1 MASMHG
7 YHQLLDLSYTYNKSD
22 LRGTVNPKDLIAAK
36 NSILGKLQQHGS
48 FEYFIYLLKNA
59 KMDKHMGACKAH
71 FTVFAVPDEY
81 LIKQFSEDFFIN
93 IDHYD
98 ALKIIRNHT
107 LDNIITL
114 RDIKTEEG
122 SSLTN
127 LNNHHSLFTQ
137 VHPNGTITVQ
147 DAEVIDEDMA
157 VNGNIIVIN
166 KLLLPY
172 AQ

>member
-7 YHQLLDLSYTYNKSD
+7 YHQLLDLSYNWNKTD
-22 LRGTVNPKDLIAAK
+22 LRSTVNPKDLVAAK
-36 NSILGKLQQHGS
+36 NTILGKLQQHGS

-59 KMDKHMGACKAH
+59 GMDKRLGACNARC
-71 FTVFAVPDEY
+71 TIFAVPDEY
-81 LIKQFSEDFFIN
+81 LRKQFDEDFFIN

-98 ALKIIRNHT
+98 ALKTIRNHT
-107 LDNIITL
+107 LDNVVTL

-137 VHPNGTITVQ
+137 IHHNGLITVQ
-147 DAEVIDEDMA
+147 DAEVIDETPT

-166 KLLLPY
+166 KLLIPHE
-172 AQ
+172 Q